1 MKIKAI
7 FYDLDG
13 TLRMN
18 APKGWQ
24 VFSEYAAQRGMQ
36 VTPEDV
42 VRAARWEHYY
52 FAQSP
57 ELLEDEAAF
66 SDRSAF
72 YTHYSRRQLQVLGA
86 SPAQAADLAP
96 GVHALM
102 LEAYRPADVIPAD
115 LLETLKVLQDQG
127 YLLGVLSN
135 RKESYAD
142 YLAELG
148 LAEFFSLV
156 IAAGEAGHYKP
167 DPQVFT
173 YMLEKAGVSAEES
186 IYVGDNYYADVVGAR
201 AAGLAPVLLDIHGLF
216 DEPGCPVIQTHSQ
229 LLPLL
234 ELNS

>member
-1 MKIKAI
+1 M
-7 FYDLDG
+7 
-13 TLRMN
+13 
-18 APKGWQ
+18 
-24 VFSEYAAQRGMQ
+24 
-36 VTPEDV
+36 
-42 VRAARWEHYY
+42 
-52 FAQSP
+52 
-57 ELLEDEAAF
+57 
-66 SDRSAF
+66 
-72 YTHYSRRQLQVLGA
+72 
-86 SPAQAADLAP
+86 
-96 GVHALM
+96 
-102 LEAYRPADVIPAD
+102 
-115 LLETLKVLQDQG
+115 
-127 YLLGVLSN
+127 LSN